1 MKKVIIKVGGYGFR
15 PDKKSAVRLITE
27 KDGPISVS
35 DDEAARL
42 VNLGVAVYANEEAG
56 TENLITG
63 HLDAEQFADWS
74 MKDLQKLAK
83 DMGLKANGSKEELIA
98 RITAEE
104 VQASAEPDI
113 EEPETEEADAEE
125 PPVLEAADPE

>member
-35 DDEAARL
+35 DDEADRIVGLGIAEYVVDDDL
-42 VNLGVAVYANEEAG
+42 VK
-56 TENLITG
+56 G
-63 HLDAEQFADWS
+63 HLDAGQFEDYS
-74 MKDLQKLAK
+74 MKELQKFAK
-83 DMGLKANGSKEELIA
+83 DMGLKANGSKEELVA

-104 VQASAEPDI
+104 VYASEKPDT
-113 EEPETEEADAEE
+113 EEPEAEEADTEE

>member
-35 DDEAARL
+35 DDEADRIVGLEIAEYVVDDDL
-42 VNLGVAVYANEEAG
+42 VK
-56 TENLITG
+56 G
-63 HLDAEQFADWS
+63 HLDAGQFEDYS
-74 MKDLQKLAK
+74 MKELQKLAK

-104 VQASAEPDI
+104 VQASEEPDI
-113 EEPETEEADAEE
+113 EEPETEETDAEE
-125 PPVLEAADPE
+125 PPVLEAVDPE